1 LILESV
7 IMWSSGDE
15 PFSPAPSN
23 GSLYK
28 INESSSIHEEE
39 PPDNDHNQ
47 RLTNVLSLLLNDRRK
62 QVVDVEGELAIANKM
77 LKESRKREMRLHD
90 QLARAAAENLVV
102 SKRCAYLEDMLTRK
116 RIAFRTQNK

>member
-1 LILESV
+1 MGSV
-7 IMWSSGDE
+7 GYSD
-15 PFSPAPSN
+15 FSPTPSN

-28 INESSSIHEEE
+28 INESSSINGEK

-47 RLTNVLSLLLNDRRK
+47 RLTNVLSLLLNDRKK

-102 SKRCAYLEDMLTRK
+102 SKRCAELEDMLTEK
-116 RIAFRTQNK
+116 RIPLSIQNK